1 MKVLFAFFDT
11 YTEAKEAVDEL
22 LEHDFDFEE
31 MNAIVLEEVAK
42 NNIETRLDKVDVGV
56 TDAVDGV
63 TVHGLDRL
71 LGGQRA
77 VRMPGMDDI
86 YAAGTLATV
95 IAKTAAAPGAAD
107 GGLRAALADFNVLG
121 PVAQDFF
128 EGVQNGGV
136 LFWIRVDDEQ
146 AHQATEVL
154 ETANGRHVG
163 SYAG

>member
-1 MKVLFAFFDT
+1 MKVLFALFDT
-11 YTEAKEAVDEL
+11 YTEAKEAVGEL
-22 LEHDFDFEE
+22 LEQDFDFEE

-42 NNIETRLDKVDVGV
+42 NSMDVRLDKVDVGV

-86 YAAGTLATV
+86 FAAGTLATMV
-95 IAKTAAAPGAAD
+95 AKTAAAPGAAD
-107 GGLRAALADFNVLG
+107 GGLVAALVDFNVPR
-121 PVAQDFF
+121 PVAEDFF
-128 EGVQNGGV
+128 RGVQDGGV
-136 LFWIRVDDEQ
+136 LLWVRVDDER
-146 AHQATEVL
+146 AHEATQVL

-163 SYAG
+163 